1 MIKSYINKNPLTAF
15 VIINYFISWTFLYP
29 SYQMILNAE
38 DGTFPLLALI
48 GLIGAYGPSISA
60 IIIEKITNGSKGV
73 KELLKKILILK
84 VHFKWYL
91 FILIIPILLYALAV
105 LSTKLLG
112 YQLGQVNIKEGL
124 SNSFLFILVA
134 LPFGPMGEELG
145 WRGFFLP
152 RLLQK

>member
-1 MIKSYINKNPLTAF
+1 MIKSYSNKNPLTAF

-91 FILIIPILLYALAV
+91 CILIIPILL
-105 LSTKLLG
+105 K
-112 YQLGQVNIKEGL
+112 
-124 SNSFLFILVA
+124 
-134 LPFGPMGEELG
+134 
-145 WRGFFLP
+145 
-152 RLLQK
+152 QKNCK